1 MIRAARPCLLLL
13 FLSLPELADAQIVA
27 SEKASV
33 SQTIDG
39 TVITVA
45 YSRPSLRGRSGVYG
59 TTTVP
64 DSVLWTPGAD
74 DATTLEISR
83 DARIGGEEV
92 PAGKYTVWMVVTEG
106 AWDII
111 LDPRDEMWHVPHPA
125 RTDSQ
130 IVFSAM
136 PDTTRRLRESLQFAF
151 PSVNA
156 TGATLEMHWERTSV
170 TFPIEVTPSRD
181 LTISEEEAGPYLGKY
196 LVQVEGN
203 EDFGQKAF
211 DFEMPLA
218 TNGDYLAGHMVFGE
232 GMSPETMYLAPA
244 ADQVFNPVFL
254 MNGEISTVVGSV
266 FFEFTLDDSGNAT
279 SFEVRFGD
287 EDELWMTGKRQE

>member
-1 MIRAARPCLLLL
+1 MIRAARPCLFLLL
-13 FLSLPELADAQIVA
+13 LSLPELAGAQIVA
-27 SEKASV
+27 SEKATV
-33 SQTIDG
+33 SQTVDG

-45 YSRPSLRGRSGVYG
+45 YSRPSLRGRTGVFG

-74 DATTLEISR
+74 DATTLEINR
-83 DARIGGEEV
+83 DARIGGVEV
-92 PAGKYTVWMVVTEG
+92 KAGKYTVWMVVTEG
-106 AWDII
+106 AWDVV
-111 LDPRDEMWHVPHPA
+111 LDPRDEMWHLPHPA

-136 PDTTRRLRESLQFAF
+136 PDTTRRVRESLQFAF

-181 LTISEEEAGPYLGKY
+181 LTISEEDARPYLGRY
-196 LVQVEGN
+196 SVHVEGN

-218 TNGDYLAGHMVFGE
+218 MDGDYLAGHLLFGE
-232 GMSPETMYLAPA
+232 GMTPEITYFAPS

-254 MNGEISTVVGSV
+254 MNGEISSVVGGV
-266 FFEFTLDDSGNAT
+266 FFEFTLDESGSAT
-279 SFEVRFGD
+279 SFEVRFGED
-287 EDELWMTGKRQE
+287 DELWMTGERMD